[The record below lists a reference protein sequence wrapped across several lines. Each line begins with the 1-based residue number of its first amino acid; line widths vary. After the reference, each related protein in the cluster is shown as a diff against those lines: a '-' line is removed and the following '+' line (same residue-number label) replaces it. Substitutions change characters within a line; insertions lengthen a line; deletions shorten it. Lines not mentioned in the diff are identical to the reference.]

1 MGGDG
6 PRRPVTWVSGQSEFE
21 ELCRCLLREPR
32 VGLDVETTLSEPVEL
47 CTMQLATAKE
57 SWVVDALA
65 VRLDPVVPLFEGQ
78 DVVKIIHYAAF
89 ERKVMGRYGIRIH
102 NVFDTCTTS
111 RQLFPDAVGGHG
123 LAALCARHLDL
134 EMSKV
139 QQTSD
144 WTRRPLSPD
153 QLAYAALD
161 AEVLIDLWR
170 ILEDERAERQR
181 RMKAGSS
188 SLFASG
194 SPPSRRPVSSA
205 SRTPG
210 GPLPPWW
217 RRRTPAVDGV
227 TTAEAA
233 PPLELRP
240 AADLPPPPSSSSHD
254 EADGPLRVQDVTLDL
269 VGAHAVAVVNEATD
283 LGRDALV
290 SALLVRLGFAADDRL
305 AAAVVRG
312 FLRQVVRSGT
322 LCETAEGIVRRS
334 AP

>member
-6 PRRPVTWVSGQSEFE
+6 PRRPVTWVSGQAEFD
-21 ELCRCLLREPR
+21 ELCRSLLREPR
-32 VGLDVETTLSEPVEL
+32 IGLDVETTLREPVEL
-47 CTMQLATAKE
+47 CTMQLASAKE
-57 SWVVDALA
+57 SWVVDALS
-65 VRLDPVVPLFEGQ
+65 VRLDPVVPLFEG
-78 DVVKIIHYAAF
+78 DEVVKIIHYAAF
-89 ERKVMGRYGIRIH
+89 ERKVMGRYGVRIH

-144 WTRRPLSPD
+144 WTRRPLSAE

-170 ILEDERAERQR
+170 ILEEERAERQR
-181 RMKAGSS
+181 RMKVGST
-188 SLFASG
+188 SLFTSG
-194 SPPSRRPVSSA
+194 KQSARRPVSTA
-205 SRTPG
+205 ARTPG

-217 RRRTPAVDGV
+217 RQRTPSVDGV
-227 TTAEAA
+227 TTSEPA

-240 AADLPPPPSSSSHD
+240 AAELPPPPTATVQD
-254 EADGPLRVQDVTLDL
+254 GAGGPLRVQDVTLEV
-269 VGAHAVAVVNEATD
+269 VGAHAVAVIDEATD

-290 SALLVRLGFAADDRL
+290 SALLVRMGFAADDRL

-312 FLRQVVRSGT
+312 FLRQVVRGGT
-322 LCETAEGIVRRS
+322 LSETADGIVRRS
-334 AP
+334 AS